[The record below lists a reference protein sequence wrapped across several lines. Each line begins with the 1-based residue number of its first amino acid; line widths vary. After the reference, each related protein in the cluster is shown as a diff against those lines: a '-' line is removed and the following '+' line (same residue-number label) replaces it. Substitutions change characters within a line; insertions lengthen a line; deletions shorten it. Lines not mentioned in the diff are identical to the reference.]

1 MTNFTWSYS
10 SLSLFKQC
18 PHKFYRTR
26 ILKDVYEEPQ
36 DHLTYGKEV
45 HRVAEEF
52 GRDGTPIPREYGY
65 IEPYV
70 QSLLDMDG
78 EKYFELKM
86 ALTPDLDPCDFFA
99 PEAWWRGIAD
109 FIAIDGDIAFLVD
122 YKTGKSTRY
131 ADTKQ
136 LEILSLALFKHF
148 PKVNEVK
155 GALLF
160 FVAQELVQEKF
171 YRKREE
177 SYWESWDLDL
187 EKLNIS
193 FESDTWNPKKNFSCW
208 KFCPVTDCS
217 FNGRGFPNAT

>member
-1 MTNFTWSYS
+1 M
-10 SLSLFKQC
+10 
-18 PHKFYRTR
+18 
-26 ILKDVYEEPQ
+26 YEEPQ

-78 EKYFELKM
+78 EKYFELEM
-86 ALTPDLDPCDFFA
+86 ALTSELSPCGFKDKN
-99 PEAWWRGIAD
+99 AWWRGIAD

-136 LEILSLALFKHF
+136 LELSLIH
-148 PKVNEVK
+148 
-155 GALLF
+155 
-160 FVAQELVQEKF
+160 
-171 YRKREE
+171 
-177 SYWESWDLDL
+177 
-187 EKLNIS
+187 I
-193 FESDTWNPKKNFSCW
+193 
-208 KFCPVTDCS
+208 
-217 FNGRGFPNAT
+217 